1 MSPRASA
8 SWVRLLLLAAAFGT
22 TATLVVTAG
31 TQRHVPSRTALR
43 GFPIKVADWQGYI
56 APDFAARVV
65 RVLGA
70 DEYLTRV
77 YQQGSAPPIDLFVG
91 YYGSQAA
98 GSLIH
103 SPLNCLPG
111 AGWQLL
117 SRERVPV
124 QVTGR
129 GRDDDERARTIV
141 VNRVVMQKGDERLVA
156 FYWYHERGRVIANE
170 YVSRAYMMLDAA
182 RSGRTDGALVRVVT
196 PLEPD
201 GDATA
206 DATDRLVSFVQ
217 AVFPLLDGY
226 VPA

>member
-1 MSPRASA
+1 MSRRAA
-8 SWVRLLLLAAAFGT
+8 SWIRLLLLAAAFVATG
-22 TATLVVTAG
+22 TLVAMAA
-31 TQRHVPSRTALR
+31 TQRHVPSRPGLR
-43 GFPIKVADWQGYI
+43 SFPIQVADWQGYI
-56 APDFAARVV
+56 APDFTARVA

-77 YQQGSAPPIDLFVG
+77 YQQGSAPPIDFFVG
-91 YYGSQAA
+91 YYGSQSS

-124 QVTGR
+124 QVTAR
-129 GRDDDERARTIV
+129 RHDDERVRTIV
-141 VNRVVMQKGDERLVA
+141 VNRVVMQKGDERQVA
-156 FYWYHERGRVIANE
+156 FYWYHERGRVIASE

-206 DATDRLVSFVQ
+206 DATDRLMSFVQ

-226 VPA
+226 VPS